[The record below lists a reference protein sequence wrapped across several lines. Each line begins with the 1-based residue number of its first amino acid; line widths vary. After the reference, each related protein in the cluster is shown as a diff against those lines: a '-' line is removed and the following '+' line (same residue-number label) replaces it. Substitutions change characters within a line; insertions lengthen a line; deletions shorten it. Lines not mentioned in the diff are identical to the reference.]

1 MKRIGFVISHKENEF
16 RRALVPADIPSI
28 KNRDRIFVEQ
38 GYGEKLGFSDE
49 VFLRAGVNVCSRQ
62 EALSMEI
69 VCDPKIG
76 DADYLAQLSDQTVFG
91 WIHAVQ
97 NRPITD
103 AIIAGR
109 LTAYAWED
117 MHHRGLHTFYR
128 NNEIAGEAAI
138 MHAFQ
143 CHGEFPYQK
152 RVAVIGRGN
161 TAMGAIK
168 ALHYL
173 GANVTVYNR
182 ATEGLFR
189 AEIGQYDT
197 IVNAV
202 LWDTRRTDHIICRE
216 DLHRM
221 RPGSMIIDI
230 SCDRAGGIETSVPT
244 TIEQPDYMVDGV
256 RHYVVDH
263 TPSLFYKTASAEIS
277 RAAAPFYDALIE
289 DRANADEVLAHALAI
304 EGGRIVDQRIID
316 FQKRTDQ

>member
-1 MKRIGFVISHKENEF
+1 MKTLGLVISHKENEH
-16 RRALVPADIPSI
+16 RRALVPDDVALIRNADHVY
-28 KNRDRIFVEQ
+28 VES
-38 GYGEKLGFSDE
+38 GYGDVLGFSDE
-49 VFLRAGVNVCSRQ
+49 DYLRAGVNVCSRAD
-62 EALSMEI
+62 ALAKDI

-76 DADYLAQLSDQTVFG
+76 DAEYLGSLRDQTIFG
-91 WIHAVQ
+91 WVHAVQ

-103 AIIAGR
+103 AIINGG
-109 LTAYAWED
+109 LTAFAWED

-143 CHGEFPYQK
+143 CHGEFPYHK

-173 GANVTVYNR
+173 GADVTVYNR
-182 ATEGLFR
+182 ATEALFR
-189 AEIGQYDT
+189 SEIGKFDT

-202 LWDTRRTDHIICRE
+202 LWDTSRTDHIIYRE
-216 DLHRM
+216 DLARM
-221 RPGSMIIDI
+221 RRGAMIIDI

-244 TIEQPDYMVDGV
+244 TIEAPDYMVDGI

-277 RAAAPFYDALIE
+277 RAAAPFFDVLIE
-289 DRANADEVLAHALAI
+289 ERGASDEVLSHALVI
-304 EGGRIVDQRIID
+304 DRGTIVDQRINE
-316 FQKRTDQ
+316 FQHR

>member
-1 MKRIGFVISHKENEF
+1 MKTIGYPISHKENEF
-16 RRALVPADIPSI
+16 RRALLPDDARLI
-28 KNRDRIFVEQ
+28 KNRDRVYVES
-38 GYGEKLGFSDE
+38 GYGDVLGFSDE
-49 VFLRAGVNVCSRQ
+49 DYLRAGVNVCSRQ
-62 EALSMEI
+62 EALAKEI

-76 DADYLAQLSDQTVFG
+76 DADYLGQLRDQTVFG
-91 WIHAVQ
+91 WVHAVQ

-103 AIIAGR
+103 ALIEGR

-143 CHGEFPYQK
+143 CHGEFPYHK
-152 RVAVIGRGN
+152 KVAVIGRGN
-161 TAMGAIK
+161 SAMGAIK

-173 GANVTVYNR
+173 GADVTVYNR
-182 ATEGLFR
+182 ATEALFR
-189 AEIGQYDT
+189 SKIGEYDT

-202 LWDTRRTDHIICRE
+202 LWDTRRTDHIIYRE

-221 RPGSMIIDI
+221 RRGSMIIDI

-244 TIEQPDYMVDGV
+244 TIENPDYMVDGV

-277 RAAAPFYDALIE
+277 RAAAPFVDALLE
-289 DRANADEVLAHALAI
+289 DRAKADEVLSRALAV
-304 EGGRIVDQRIID
+304 EQGRIVDTRISEY
-316 FQKRTDQ
+316 QGR